1 MADILDTL
9 QLYTKLLTALVIIL
23 NIALILCLRSHIA
36 WMKEMVG
43 TDTPKG
49 GEFFKSKILH
59 ALVVAVI
66 LINGAAVVANQ
77 RLQKAIKDVS
87 TIALYDSK

>member
-1 MADILDTL
+1 MEEILDTL
-9 QLYTKLLTALVIIL
+9 RLYTKLLTALVIIL

-36 WMKEMVG
+36 WVKEMAG
-43 TDTPKG
+43 TDTVKG
-49 GEFFKSKILH
+49 GEFFKSKLLYT
-59 ALVVAVI
+59 LVVAVM

-87 TIALYDSK
+87 AVIVQSAK